1 MFKSLLSLL
10 LKDNCPLCSRSADHI
25 ICQDCERRLHDC
37 QFANC
42 NQFWQ
47 GDLPLFVWGV
57 YGGELKRAIAS
68 LKYNN
73 NPELAR
79 LLGYWLG
86 KAWSDVS
93 PLRKKKKLT
102 IVPIPIHKERLQK
115 RGFNQAELLAR
126 SFCRYTGY
134 SLAAK
139 SLKRIKAT
147 EAFFNLNLQE
157 RKEQIKDAF
166 VIEKDLQ
173 RRHPSSSVLILD
185 DIYTTGQTAS
195 EAARVMRK
203 QGIDVV
209 GIVTVAAREQA
220 KMESKLN

>member
-10 LKDNCPLCSRSADHI
+10 LKDDCPLCSRSADDI
-25 ICQDCERRLHDC
+25 ICQYCQRRLHDC
-37 QFANC
+37 KFANC
-42 NQFWQ
+42 GQFWQ

-73 NPELAR
+73 HPELAR
-79 LLGYWLG
+79 PLGYFLG
-86 KAWSDVS
+86 KAWSDAT
-93 PLRKKKKLT
+93 PLGKKKKLT
-102 IVPIPIHKERLQK
+102 VVPIPIHEERLQK

-139 SLKRIKAT
+139 GLKRIKAT
-147 EAFFNLNLQE
+147 EAFFNLNLEE
-157 RKEQIKDAF
+157 RKKQIKEAF
-166 VIEKDLQ
+166 VVGKDLQ
-173 RRHPSSSVLILD
+173 GRHRSSKVLVLD

-209 GIVTVAAREQA
+209 GVVTLAGGE
-220 KMESKLN
+220 KS